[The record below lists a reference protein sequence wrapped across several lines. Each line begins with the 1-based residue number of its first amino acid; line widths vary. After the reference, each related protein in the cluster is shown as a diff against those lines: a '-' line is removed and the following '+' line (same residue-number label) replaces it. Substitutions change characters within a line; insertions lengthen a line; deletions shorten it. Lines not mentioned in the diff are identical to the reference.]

1 MTDHALP
8 GPQVSARWRSGS
20 TTIATSGGAFV
31 YGRRWGSLN
40 GTLAVAALKGSRV
53 VFMKFDAN
61 GQLVRTFTPAA
72 LRNFGRLRSVT
83 RAPNGDLVVTTS
95 NGSNDSV
102 LRVRPRG

>member
-40 GTLAVAALKGSRV
+40 GTLAVATLERGDRV
-53 VFMKFDAN
+53 KNAR
-61 GQLVRTFTPAA
+61 L
-72 LRNFGRLRSVT
+72 GRLRGH
-83 RAPNGDLVVTTS
+83 RAPSRRSRGNVHRGGTGPANSTGLV
-95 NGSNDSV
+95 G
-102 LRVRPRG
+102 VRGVR